1 MNGLLG
7 ASSDGSIGISSFNIS
22 YSSLSSG
29 YAMLGRDFKPI
40 GASDYCPVP
49 VMINTSSGL
58 YFKSIEAYDSQKAIE
73 SLNKIMSGRYFN
85 GTYIEDK
92 NISNNVLSNMGK
104 IRFKNGIA
112 NATIDLKRMADHND
126 TGRMEETLRF
136 YSSNLYGEDSESFC
150 PGVYRGAANFSF
162 KGGSLIDS
170 SVSNFVH
177 IPATPVISVRN
188 APSDFAADVIVRGVP
203 FPMAKTQ
210 TSINADGTFNLL
222 MRAQMF
228 LLGKNGEFIDSVEC
242 IRLRGMTDSVEIYA
256 FSDPTQNA
264 TFETPDSTL
273 KDSPCALNSLSQQ

>member
-1 MNGLLG
+1 
-7 ASSDGSIGISSFNIS
+7 
-22 YSSLSSG
+22 
-29 YAMLGRDFKPI
+29 MLGRDFKPI

-49 VMINTSSGL
+49 VMISTSSGL

-92 NISNNVLSNMGK
+92 NISYKVLSNMGK